1 MLLKIIIISKTIVS
15 VIHAHYHF
23 FVMLCQLL
31 SVEVH
36 IKSHI
41 RKNVLFYVDVRK
53 RVKHTFG
60 YTKMIVESCLF
71 KTEFLLS
78 N

>member
-1 MLLKIIIISKTIVS
+1 
-15 VIHAHYHF
+15 
-23 FVMLCQLL
+23 MLCQLL

-36 IKSHI
+36 IKSHL

-53 RVKHTFG
+53 RVKHTFC

-71 KTEFLLS
+71 KTGFLLS
-78 N
+78 T